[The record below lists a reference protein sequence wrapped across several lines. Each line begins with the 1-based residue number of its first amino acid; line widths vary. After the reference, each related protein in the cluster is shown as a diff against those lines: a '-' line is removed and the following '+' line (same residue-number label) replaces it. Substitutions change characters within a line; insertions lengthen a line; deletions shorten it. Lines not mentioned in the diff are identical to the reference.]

1 MINSKKKGNLWENRL
16 ANWLSDNGIKASKD
30 AASGGGNREK
40 GDIVNNIDCTI
51 ESKAS
56 KNIKLAEWWEQ
67 VQNSAN
73 THHNT
78 PLLFIHKDGMA
89 EDEWLVVMNNYDW
102 LDMVK
107 KEKTINTDYTNPKIK
122 WDIQNAITALKKL
135 IKNYE
140 D

>member
-1 MINSKKKGNLWENRL
+1 MINSKKKGNLWENKL
-16 ANWLSDNGIKASKD
+16 AHWLSANGIKASRD
-30 AASGGGNREK
+30 SASGGGSREK

-67 VQNSAN
+67 VENSAN
-73 THHNT
+73 IHHNT

-102 LDMVK
+102 LELVK
-107 KEKTINTDYTNPKIK
+107 KEKTIDTNYQDSRIK

-140 D
+140 G